1 MLKNK
6 VEELVDKY
14 LDEVISIRRYL
25 HQNPELS
32 LKEFNTAEFIVK
44 ELNKIGL
51 DAQRGREN
59 NGVVSNLNLGKG
71 KKTLMLRADM
81 DALPIQEETNFE
93 FKSKNPGVMHACG
106 HDVHTSILL
115 GVSKVLN
122 EIKDEF
128 IPKEHD
134 ERKEFYLDIRKSF
147 NENLF
152 NFDFENYSSDFIERA
167 AQIIFMNKTC
177 FNGLFRVNKK
187 GEFNVP
193 FGKYKNPKIFD
204 ADNLMA
210 ASFALKNTKIVQ
222 GSFLESEKL
231 IDENSLV
238 YLDPPYR
245 PLSKSSSFT
254 SYSKFDF
261 NDDDQIEL
269 AEYYKRISK
278 IGAKAILSNS
288 DPKNTDENDN
298 FFDDLYCDFT
308 IDRIQAPRMI
318 SCNGNERKPV
328 NEILVRN
335 F

>member
-1 MLKNK
+1 M
-6 VEELVDKY
+6 
-14 LDEVISIRRYL
+14 
-25 HQNPELS
+25 
-32 LKEFNTAEFIVK
+32 
-44 ELNKIGL
+44 
-51 DAQRGREN
+51 
-59 NGVVSNLNLGKG
+59 
-71 KKTLMLRADM
+71 
-81 DALPIQEETNFE
+81 
-93 FKSKNPGVMHACG
+93 
-106 HDVHTSILL
+106 
-115 GVSKVLN
+115 
-122 EIKDEF
+122 
-128 IPKEHD
+128 
-134 ERKEFYLDIRKSF
+134 
-147 NENLF
+147 
-152 NFDFENYSSDFIERA
+152 
-167 AQIIFMNKTC
+167 
-177 FNGLFRVNKK
+177 
-187 GEFNVP
+187 
-193 FGKYKNPKIFD
+193 
-204 ADNLMA
+204 
-210 ASFALKNTKIVQ
+210 
-222 GSFLESEKL
+222 
-231 IDENSLV
+231 

>member
-1 MLKNK
+1 MDEEFLYKIYCDYYDIGKPQNFK
-6 VEELVDKY
+6 LNTDVEY
-14 LDEVISIRRYL
+14 
-25 HQNPELS
+25 
-32 LKEFNTAEFIVK
+32 
-44 ELNKIGL
+44 
-51 DAQRGREN
+51 
-59 NGVVSNLNLGKG
+59 
-71 KKTLMLRADM
+71 
-81 DALPIQEETNFE
+81 IQ
-93 FKSKNPGVMHACG
+93 
-106 HDVHTSILL
+106 LL
-115 GVSKVLN
+115 ASYK
-122 EIKDEF
+122 EIKDKTLKKTIKNFKDLFSKKLRDSILNSKNKDDYFVDKNIVHITYPLEKTINRLYF
-128 IPKEHD
+128 IYNSIGKKEWN
-134 ERKEFYLDIRKSF
+134 KI
-147 NENLF
+147 F

>member
-1 MLKNK
+1 MRKK
-6 VEELVDKY
+6 
-14 LDEVISIRRYL
+14 IF
-25 HQNPELS
+25 
-32 LKEFNTAEFIVK
+32 KEFDIEVKPFLKWAGGKSKLINDIEDRFPENIKETGRIEKYFEPFIGGGALFFYLMSNYDVK
-44 ELNKIGL
+44 ESFIYDINSELIVVYKTI
-51 DAQRGREN
+51 QN
-59 NGVVSNLNLGKG
+59 NPKQLINL
-71 KKTLMLRADM
+71 
-81 DALPIQEETNFE
+81 
-93 FKSKNPGVMHACG
+93 
-106 HDVHTSILL
+106 
-115 GVSKVLN
+115 LN

-187 GEFNVP
+187 GEFNFP